1 MIVKGG
7 AKGINVLN
15 KQSDPKRTEDV
26 GRRVVQVEACGA
38 AIFNIG
44 SGEEDGQDEEVKPPR
59 LLHVILSCIRDSSS
73 SQSTMFSRSSSG
85 RWVSDPIDVT

>member
-15 KQSDPKRTEDV
+15 KQSEPKRTEDV

-38 AIFNIG
+38 AILNIG
-44 SGEEDGQDEEVKPPR
+44 SGEEDGQDEEVKPPTCHTK
-59 LLHVILSCIRDSSS
+59 LHKRFTLEPVDYVFEEFIWKV
-73 SQSTMFSRSSSG
+73 G
-85 RWVSDPIDVT
+85 E